1 MQKIGQVPEITGFWP
16 KEPDGGFWAVGGR
29 PFAVFGK
36 NFSPDPAK
44 NRIGIRVFK
53 DAPVM
58 PPPASDLMAE
68 IQPTAATAERL
79 DAVAPPNLAKGK
91 YLIWVYVEGAGASNL
106 LAVGFSPA
114 PGPPKPVPK
123 ITLVGE
129 AYPCMRVQ
137 IYGGKFSP
145 NTWVSWTVGGSQL
158 ARYINDTLVEA
169 TVPCGTPPGWTEM
182 KVEVDGMSTDWM
194 KVQVLTPKPLNL
206 YWDDIDE
213 NGMAF
218 NPLWGYQLTRPY
230 HGPDYYPDIPTMMPK
245 PSFGM
250 AGGWM
255 PWKGLTTQQTYT
267 DYGWWGCGP
276 HINWKIPVTY
286 EGFLKWSS
294 HSAPGTDDDYN
305 FYLFTRR
312 GGGATT
318 HGDVRGGIMT
328 EFDSDETIDHFHTP
342 WWDEFHN
349 AVDHNDAKAHS
360 MVDQKYTIVSGVMGL
375 DMVHDGYSEVHPVWA
390 MAALVKNDPNDDMWA
405 MFVRSWGNEG
415 YCGTDQ
421 HCIVLPKEGDQHV
434 YRFRLPWRPGAQSV
448 TWSHGPK
455 EFLGNVDW
463 GLDITPIPNQGVIVS
478 FYMPGHD
485 KRPRINGSL
494 HLQWI
499 YPPNVAPLP
508 YAFNMDTEFLAS
520 KGLAVKTPE
529 EVKVFQDVLE
539 SVPTDQRVS
548 FRQEIGGIMGQMKAP
563 AAFDSVLS
571 SAAAKVKMKQTA
583 SAAGTAV
590 RLSLPNMIAVK
601 DQVAV
606 NLRQKVDGVW
616 QRAKKQLKQ
625 GPIVQ
630 PTGQVPAGAPDI
642 AGQWNSNIGAVYEI
656 QQNGTQ
662 FTWSAPSLSQSG
674 TGTISG
680 NDVTMSGPG
689 WTVKGS
695 VTEADASGKPAKIVG
710 ENGVI
715 LFRETGG
722 PAVPLKPQ
730 AQQPPALMPKAPPS
744 GVFNIGGQWNSN
756 IGAVYE
762 IQQNGGQFTWSVPSL
777 SQSGSGTISGTSVT
791 MSGPGWT
798 VKGSVTEADASGKAT
813 KIVGENGVILFR

>member
-1 MQKIGQVPEITGFWP
+1 
-16 KEPDGGFWAVGGR
+16 
-29 PFAVFGK
+29 
-36 NFSPDPAK
+36 
-44 NRIGIRVFK
+44 
-53 DAPVM
+53 
-58 PPPASDLMAE
+58 
-68 IQPTAATAERL
+68 
-79 DAVAPPNLAKGK
+79 
-91 YLIWVYVEGAGASNL
+91 
-106 LAVGFSPA
+106 
-114 PGPPKPVPK
+114 
-123 ITLVGE
+123 
-129 AYPCMRVQ
+129 
-137 IYGGKFSP
+137 
-145 NTWVSWTVGGSQL
+145 
-158 ARYINDTLVEA
+158 
-169 TVPCGTPPGWTEM
+169 
-182 KVEVDGMSTDWM
+182 
-194 KVQVLTPKPLNL
+194 
-206 YWDDIDE
+206 
-213 NGMAF
+213 
-218 NPLWGYQLTRPY
+218 
-230 HGPDYYPDIPTMMPK
+230 
-245 PSFGM
+245 
-250 AGGWM
+250 
-255 PWKGLTTQQTYT
+255 
-267 DYGWWGCGP
+267 
-276 HINWKIPVTY
+276 
-286 EGFLKWSS
+286 
-294 HSAPGTDDDYN
+294 
-305 FYLFTRR
+305 
-312 GGGATT
+312 
-318 HGDVRGGIMT
+318 
-328 EFDSDETIDHFHTP
+328 
-342 WWDEFHN
+342 
-349 AVDHNDAKAHS
+349 
-360 MVDQKYTIVSGVMGL
+360 
-375 DMVHDGYSEVHPVWA
+375 
-390 MAALVKNDPNDDMWA
+390 
-405 MFVRSWGNEG
+405 
-415 YCGTDQ
+415 
-421 HCIVLPKEGDQHV
+421 VLPKEGDQHV

-680 NDVTMSGPG
+680 N
-689 WTVKGS
+689 S
-695 VTEADASGKPAKIVG
+695 VS
-710 ENGVI
+710 
-715 LFRETGG
+715 
-722 PAVPLKPQ
+722 
-730 AQQPPALMPKAPPS
+730 
-744 GVFNIGGQWNSN
+744 
-756 IGAVYE
+756 
-762 IQQNGGQFTWSVPSL
+762 
-777 SQSGSGTISGTSVT
+777 